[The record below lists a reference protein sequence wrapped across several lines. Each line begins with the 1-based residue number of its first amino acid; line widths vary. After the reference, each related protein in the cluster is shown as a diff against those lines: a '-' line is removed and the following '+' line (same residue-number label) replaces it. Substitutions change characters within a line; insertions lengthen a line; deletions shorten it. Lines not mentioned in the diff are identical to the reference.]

1 VAKRAVL
8 FQRANAAHT
17 VQRRILIAQGFCG
30 WDLRNPFGLE
40 EPEHGLDLWRRKGGT
55 REVHNDIECGGL
67 YESGSKSV
75 NRSVNCASATYR
87 RGVPRIPLI

>member
-1 VAKRAVL
+1 
-8 FQRANAAHT
+8 
-17 VQRRILIAQGFCG
+17 
-30 WDLRNPFGLE
+30 
-40 EPEHGLDLWRRKGGT
+40 LWRRKGGT